1 MAANNTLLLIRGH
14 CLFLIFPK
22 GFIMYR
28 MNRIATINRKTAET
42 QIDLKINLDG
52 TGVSNIDTGIGFF
65 DHMLTLLSKHSLIDL
80 DIRAVGDLHVD
91 AHHTVEDV
99 GISFGMALKQALAD
113 KAGIRRYGS
122 MILPMDETLVTVAV
136 DLGGRPFC
144 VWQAELPGEMLGAFN
159 APLAE
164 EFWRSVSSAG
174 LLNLHVILN
183 YGRNSHHMVEAIF
196 KGTARALRHAIEA
209 DPRNPGIP
217 STKGVL

>member
-1 MAANNTLLLIRGH
+1 MD
-14 CLFLIFPK
+14 
-22 GFIMYR
+22 R
-28 MNRIATINRKTAET
+28 MNRIASINRKTAET

-52 TGVSNIDTGIGFF
+52 IGVSNIDTGIGFF
-65 DHMLTLLSKHSLIDL
+65 DHMLILLSKHSLIDL

-99 GISFGMALKQALAD
+99 GICFGMALKQALAD

-144 VWQAELPGEMLGAFN
+144 GWHAELPCEMLGAFN

-196 KGTARALRHAIEA
+196 KGVARALRHAIET

>member
-1 MAANNTLLLIRGH
+1 MMNA
-14 CLFLIFPK
+14 
-22 GFIMYR
+22 
-28 MNRIATINRKTAET
+28 MNRIASINRKTAET

-52 TGVSNIDTGIGFF
+52 TGISNIDTGIGFF

-99 GISFGMALKQALAD
+99 GICFGMALKQALAD

-144 VWQAELPGEMLGAFN
+144 VWQAELPYEMLGAFN

-196 KGTARALRHAIEA
+196 KGTARALRHAIEV

>member
-1 MAANNTLLLIRGH
+1 
-14 CLFLIFPK
+14 
-22 GFIMYR
+22 MYP
-28 MNRIATINRKTAET
+28 MNRIASINRKTAET

-99 GISFGMALKQALAD
+99 GICFGMALKQALAD

-144 VWQAELPGEMLGAFN
+144 VWQSELPCEMLGAFN

-196 KGTARALRHAIEA
+196 KGTARALRHAIEV

>member
-1 MAANNTLLLIRGH
+1 
-14 CLFLIFPK
+14 
-22 GFIMYR
+22 MYP
-28 MNRIATINRKTAET
+28 MNRIASINRKTAET
-42 QIDLKINLDG
+42 QIDLMINLDG

-99 GISFGMALKQALAD
+99 GICFGMALKQALAD

-144 VWQAELPGEMLGAFN
+144 VWQAE
-159 APLAE
+159 
-164 EFWRSVSSAG
+164 
-174 LLNLHVILN
+174 
-183 YGRNSHHMVEAIF
+183 
-196 KGTARALRHAIEA
+196 
-209 DPRNPGIP
+209 D
-217 STKGVL
+217 